1 MDSIEELKKM
11 MQTPEASAAK
21 DKTWMYFI
29 QQFPN
34 ADVSKF
40 VSQVDVDEKNNF
52 SVEVFFKEGPG
63 SLQSVFGSDRK
74 YWSERMKNALGVS
87 GFPSQL
93 SPTPLSISLSIPAAD
108 FTDRAPSLRDIFNDQ
123 IKIYIT
129 PDSFFE
135 TRFRDI
141 FQGTRLR
148 HTTAAESKK

>member
-21 DKTWMYFI
+21 DKAWTYFI

-40 VSQVDVDEKNNF
+40 VSQVYVDEKNNF
-52 SVEVFFKEGPG
+52 SAEVFFKEGPG

-74 YWSERMKNALGVS
+74 YWSERMKNALGVVRR
-87 GFPSQL
+87 GFPFQL
-93 SPTPLSISLSIPAAD
+93 SPTPLSTTLSVPAVD
-108 FTDRAPSLRDIFNDQ
+108 FTDKAPSLRDILNDM
-123 IKIYIT
+123 IKTYIT

-135 TRFRDI
+135 TRF
-141 FQGTRLR
+141 
-148 HTTAAESKK
+148 